1 MPCESVDVLPDISVG
16 IEEMTERMFN
26 ELRGVPDEKSGGND
40 DKADNGKKKRS
51 KFDMKQNQD
60 INHEE

>member
-1 MPCESVDVLPDISVG
+1 VG